1 MLRNTPGLCPVD
13 ARIMPPPPSVIPNEN
28 VSRHCHTDL
37 GGQNHP
43 LVRTAALETMT
54 SEFLLFFTAY
64 PYVVAVQSLSHVQL
78 FSIPWTAAFQASMSL
93 AISWSLTL
101 MYAPLKQGYCLV
113 LLFSDFVE
121 SNHTAYIFLWLFK
134 INIIFV
140 KCNHCVLY
148 TVVHIHYF

>member
-1 MLRNTPGLCPVD
+1 MLRNTPGLFPGD
-13 ARIMPPPPSVIPNEN
+13 ARIMPPPPSVIPTKN
-28 VSRHCHTDL
+28 VSRHCHIDS

-54 SEFLLFFTAY
+54 SETLLSFTVY
-64 PYVVAVQSLSHVQL
+64 LYVVAVVTQSCPTRLNSMGSRTPGLPDPRQL
-78 FSIPWTAAFQASMSL
+78 MESDPYVC
-93 AISWSLTL
+93 TL
-101 MYAPLKQGYCLV
+101 ETMYCLV

-148 TVVHIHYF
+148 TVVQIHYF